1 MLKMFAF
8 AAALA
13 ATAPFAATASE
24 PHRASIAVQTA
35 DLDLA
40 HAEGRAVLDLR
51 LREAARTVCAE
62 QFARSNLDLSQRRR
76 CRVLTVRAA
85 RRDAQILIARVVGGA
100 ALAAR

>member
-1 MLKMFAF
+1 VAGRGSCRRERPGG
-8 AAALA
+8 
-13 ATAPFAATASE
+13 TA
-24 PHRASIAVQTA
+24 V
-35 DLDLA
+35 
-40 HAEGRAVLDLR
+40 
-51 LREAARTVCAE
+51 AARTVCAE